1 MPGQEYIDGDGYL
14 QRGSEDVHP
23 WDPDG
28 FPRDTPPAPAQPNV
42 CHCAGVT
49 VAPLPVHKKYDYGC
63 VFNQIRAEQ
72 RRAEVDL
79 MLSGA
84 QPAPGRSHKFWSAS
98 LCRCAQVFYADTG
111 FREVLPHKP
120 GEYESC
126 RWHGRLTELDS
137 LEEWAMKG
145 AAVRQIRERQYQER
159 AADCTFE
166 NEFTMNRGFRPNDW
180 LF

>member
-1 MPGQEYIDGDGYL
+1 MPGYDYEEGGI
-14 QRGSEDVHP
+14 RERPEHP
-23 WDPDG
+23 WDLDG
-28 FPRDTPPAPAQPNV
+28 VPCCDTPPAPTQPNV
-42 CHCAGVT
+42 CHCVGVT
-49 VAPLPVHKKYDYGC
+49 VAPLPVHEKYDPGC
-63 VFNQIRAEQ
+63 VFNQIKAEQ

-84 QPAPGRSHKFWSAS
+84 QPAPGVARVTRHGN
-98 LCRCAQVFYADTG
+98 CRCAQVFYADTG

-145 AAVRQIRERQYQER
+145 VVVRRTRERQYQER